1 MIAALVPVKALH
13 EAKGRL
19 AALLSQDERCRLA
32 LAMLEDVLR
41 ALQAVSRP
49 DGRPSA
55 RIDRVAVVSP
65 DAAALE
71 RARELGAEPLAEPP
85 LCRGVNQALTH
96 ASSVLTDAGAS
107 ALLVIAA
114 DIPSALPADIEA
126 ILDALPERGIA
137 VTPTDDRG
145 TGALAL
151 RPPDAVPFRYGRH
164 SSIRH
169 KREAVA
175 RGLPARVLR
184 LASLSR
190 DVDEPDDLAALLAR
204 PAETA
209 THRLLA
215 ELGIAERIAAGRPA
229 PAGGGSASG

>member
-1 MIAALVPVKALH
+1 LD

-19 AALLSQDERCRLA
+19 ADLLARDERRRLA

-41 ALQAVSRP
+41 ALQAVP
-49 DGRPSA
+49 
-55 RIDRVAVVSP
+55 RIDNVAVVSP
-65 DAAALE
+65 DPTVLD
-71 RARELGAEPLAEPP
+71 RARELGAEPIAEPP

-96 ASSVLTDAGAS
+96 ASAALAGRDAD
-107 ALLVIAA
+107 ALLVVAA
-114 DIPSALPADIEA
+114 DIPTALPADIDA
-126 ILDALPERGIA
+126 VLDALPARGIA
-137 VTPTDDRG
+137 VVPTDDRG

-151 RPPDAVPFRYGRH
+151 RPPGVVPFRYGRH
-164 SSIRH
+164 SSVLH

-175 RGLPARVLR
+175 RGLPSRVLH

-190 DVDEPDDLAALLAR
+190 DLDEPDDVAELLTR

-215 ELGIAERIAAGRPA
+215 GLSIAERLAARR
-229 PAGGGSASG
+229 SA